1 MKPRKSK
8 DLKSVLQQKG
18 FILNPDKH
26 DHQFYVLYVGGKKQH
41 ISTFLSHGIKEYGDS
56 LMSKMKKQLKFR
68 DTQKAEDF
76 FDCPL
81 SKEGYIEMLQEDG
94 EL

>member
-8 DLKSVLQQKG
+8 DVKSTLEKKG
-18 FILNPDKH
+18 FVLHPDKH
-26 DHQFYVLYVGGKKQH
+26 DHQYFILHVGGKKQH
-41 ISTFLSHGIKEYGDS
+41 ISTFLSHGIREYGDS
-56 LMSKMKKQLKFR
+56 FMTQVKRQLKFKS
-68 DTQKAEDF
+68 TQKAEDF

-81 SKEGYIEMLQEDG
+81 TKEGYIEMLREEG